1 MYSKGVPFAW
11 GKAETVVD
19 VECTKKCIF
28 EYKAE
33 LYSVNITDTTLFLG
47 LPIIKA
53 PGLFQEGFEVPI
65 LGSTGPAN
73 AQTST
78 TKHHPSKMCD
88 QRCLHRVRRSNKVVC
103 RTPLSSSLHPESRSP

>member
-73 AQTST
+73 AQKSAA
-78 TKHHPSKMCD
+78 KHHPSKCVIRD
-88 QRCLHRVRRSNKVVC
+88 AFIASVEVTRLVC